1 MLFRSSNISK
11 TAGLIYAAVFLVII
25 SITVLLSYLN
35 TTRSLKRELVNS
47 NAVLLR
53 QVMDKTEMIL
63 HEVDKDVLSLLQEP
77 ELRSFSDVVGAG
89 GRSLEQ
95 LQKQSD
101 LMKKLD
107 IMMNANPHIHS
118 AYLYSY
124 GQRTY
129 LTPSTAVPE
138 SAFFDNEWR
147 ERFDKFEGYYKWL
160 GLRTVEDKLAMYPVS
175 KQVLTMVRSY
185 PAISSPSFRK
195 GALVVNI
202 DESMIYNLS
211 VNDGL
216 RQLGQAFVIDGNG
229 QVIAHGDKS
238 ILGQN
243 ISSRVEM
250 KRIMSSGGE
259 GSFAQT
265 VDGNPSLVFY
275 ASSNYTGWKYVSI
288 IPDVQLNREIL
299 TIRNWLLLIAFM
311 MFALAVAAVFLVNK
325 VTYRPIVS
333 FVSSVNKQLHSRTG
347 RPAGAKTRDKAMNLE
362 AAEGLFDSFLTEHD
376 HMQRQVRQNIPA
388 MKWRLISDILM
399 GYRTR
404 FSDVEPSLEWLD
416 IRLYSSHYIVMSAEF
431 DQKALIS
438 SKDLQLYTYAL
449 CNAAE
454 ELINAESRGT
464 AVEMVDGRVVI
475 LISFEQE
482 DRQSNML
489 RALSAADLIKTFVQE
504 QLKMT
509 VTIGV
514 GRQYE
519 RLDELPKSYREAI
532 DALQYR
538 MLLGANHV
546 ISIEDIEDYSQQ
558 QFYRLFDLADAAL
571 DAVKAGDDGGVAKKL
586 ELLFQQALQESVP
599 PKLLKQICLQLVL
612 RSLKVGSDI
621 GLDAAAI
628 TGGDA
633 KLYEQIEAAENA
645 AEVKQDITR
654 FFRELLARITEKRSQ
669 RGSNETIGHIID
681 FIANNY
687 RRSDLSM
694 NLIADTFQLSVPY
707 LSKIFKEYTE
717 SNFTDHLIQL
727 RMKKAKRLLEEGG
740 AKVAE
745 IAEQVGYANSHSFI
759 RIFKKVT
766 GVTPGEYREQL
777 ILERSR
783 TSVHDLNKGNL
794 AKSDL

>member
-35 TTRSLKRELVNS
+35 TTRSLKQELVNS
-47 NAVLLR
+47 NAVLLH

-63 HEVDKDVLSLLQEP
+63 HEVDKDVLSFLQEP
-77 ELRSFSDVVGAG
+77 ELRSFSDITDAG
-89 GRSLEQ
+89 SGSLEQ
-95 LQKQSD
+95 LQKQSN
-101 LMKKLD
+101 LMQKLD
-107 IMMNANPHIHS
+107 ILMNANPHIHS
-118 AYLYSY
+118 VYLYSY
-124 GQRTY
+124 GQRIY
-129 LTPSTAVPE
+129 LTPSTAAPE

-147 ERFDKFEGYYKWL
+147 EHFDNFEGYYRWL

-185 PAISSPSFRK
+185 PVISSPSFRK

-216 RQLGQAFVIDGNG
+216 RQLGQAFVIDGDG
-229 QVIAHGDKS
+229 RVIVHGDKS

-243 ISSRVEM
+243 ISSREEM
-250 KRIMSSGGE
+250 KKIMSSGGE

-275 ASSNYTGWKYVSI
+275 ASSKYTGWKYVSI

-299 TIRNWLLLIAFM
+299 TIRNWLLLIACM
-311 MFALAVAAVFLVNK
+311 MFALAVVAVFLVNK

-347 RPAGAKTRDKAMNLE
+347 QPAGAKTKDKAMNLE
-362 AAEGLFDSFLTEHD
+362 TAEGLFDSFLTEHD

-431 DQKALIS
+431 DQKSLIS

-454 ELINAESRGT
+454 ELINAESRGV
-464 AVEMVDGRVVI
+464 AVEMVDGRVII

-489 RALSAADLIKTFVQE
+489 RAFSVADLMKTFVQE

-519 RLDELPKSYREAI
+519 QLNELPKSYREAI

-558 QFYRLFDLADAAL
+558 QFYRLFDLADGTL

-586 ELLFQQALQESVP
+586 ELLFQQALQENVP

-621 GLDAAAI
+621 GLDAASI

-633 KLYEQIEAAENA
+633 KLYEKIEAAENA
-645 AEVKQDITR
+645 VEVKQDITS
-654 FFRELLARITEKRSQ
+654 FFRELLTRITEKRSQ
-669 RGSNETIGHIID
+669 RGSNETIEHIID
-681 FIANNY
+681 YIANNY
-687 RRSDLSM
+687 QRSDLSM

-727 RMKKAKRLLEEGG
+727 RMNKAKQLLEEGG
-740 AKVAE
+740 SKVAE

-766 GVTPGEYREQL
+766 GVTPGEYREQH

-783 TSVHDLNKGNL
+783 TNIHNLNKGNL